1 MQPAAERLSA
11 ELAKIQFRDPSVPV
25 IANVDAAPNT
35 DGARVRELL
44 VQQVTA
50 PVRWEQSIQRL
61 DSMQVSR
68 AVEIGQGTVLAGLVK
83 RITRAV
89 VVQPAGDPAS
99 IAALTTAASVDGE
112 PTNSVQATPVQVTP
126 VKEQTDA

>member
-1 MQPAAERLSA
+1 
-11 ELAKIQFRDPSVPV
+11 
-25 IANVDAAPNT
+25 
-35 DGARVRELL
+35 LL

-61 DSMQVSR
+61 ESMQVFR

-99 IAALTTAASVDGE
+99 IAALTTAASVDDA
-112 PTNSVQATPVQVTP
+112 QATPVQATP
-126 VKEQTDA
+126 AKEQTDA